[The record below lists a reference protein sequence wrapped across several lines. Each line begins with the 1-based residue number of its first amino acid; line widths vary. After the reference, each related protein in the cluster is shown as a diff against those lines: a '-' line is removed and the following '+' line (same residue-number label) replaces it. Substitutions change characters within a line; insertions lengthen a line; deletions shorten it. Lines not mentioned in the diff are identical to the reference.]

1 MEVDI
6 SITKDPQTFL
16 HRVYKEAVSPLA
28 KPLDTG
34 LSFAASNIA
43 DFEQQIEVYS
53 KEKDDYIAKLSAS
66 DEQPEATEEE
76 SKAVAQKIKDHI
88 EQLDGKITELRSQLA
103 EAQTEYARKSATEK
117 PEQQGSKVTAH
128 IKALYAKM
136 TAAGKELS
144 PLSFYLLLVVVDYCI
159 AFSFFKDFAEGM
171 GTPAEQIIGYVLP
184 MVVTLMSMILMQMVF
199 DRVRKVRTSQGAG
212 TFGMTSAI
220 IPGFFLAVLFIA
232 MLFVRVTQD
241 SDNIILEA
249 LIWLMFVGL
258 VFVVGYKMDKEGKDA
273 KLLIWLPLNILINLL
288 GILVAIIAWPFENI
302 SILMSREKYTSPQME
317 MRSVIENLKMRI
329 GELSAEKQ
337 QKETHIS
344 DLPKMIAQGKISK
357 IEFDRKQRAALI
369 EPEIR
374 KRDSLINR
382 ARINLNKHKESQK
395 EFNDRIIK
403 LRMGS
408 DSGSMG
414 QLHKELRKIKKANR
428 RNLARTTAE

>member
-1 MEVDI
+1 
-6 SITKDPQTFL
+6 
-16 HRVYKEAVSPLA
+16 
-28 KPLDTG
+28 
-34 LSFAASNIA
+34 
-43 DFEQQIEVYS
+43 
-53 KEKDDYIAKLSAS
+53 
-66 DEQPEATEEE
+66 
-76 SKAVAQKIKDHI
+76 
-88 EQLDGKITELRSQLA
+88 
-103 EAQTEYARKSATEK
+103 
-117 PEQQGSKVTAH
+117 
-128 IKALYAKM
+128 
-136 TAAGKELS
+136 
-144 PLSFYLLLVVVDYCI
+144 
-159 AFSFFKDFAEGM
+159 
-171 GTPAEQIIGYVLP
+171 
-184 MVVTLMSMILMQMVF
+184 
-199 DRVRKVRTSQGAG
+199 
-212 TFGMTSAI
+212 
-220 IPGFFLAVLFIA
+220 
-232 MLFVRVTQD
+232 
-241 SDNIILEA
+241 
-249 LIWLMFVGL
+249 
-258 VFVVGYKMDKEGKDA
+258 
-273 KLLIWLPLNILINLL
+273 
-288 GILVAIIAWPFENI
+288 
-302 SILMSREKYTSPQME
+302 